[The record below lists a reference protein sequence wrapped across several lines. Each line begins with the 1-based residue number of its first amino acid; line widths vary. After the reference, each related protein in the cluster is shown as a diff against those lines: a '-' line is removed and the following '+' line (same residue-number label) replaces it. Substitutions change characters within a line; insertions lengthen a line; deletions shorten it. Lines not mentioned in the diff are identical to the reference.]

1 MLSTTNQGWSY
12 SSAGRRL
19 TARLAPAG
27 FQVRLQP
34 DLSNLTPV
42 QISSPTGLFKMKFGS
57 WRYFGLAGTV
67 TLTYFLAAE
76 LGLSLA
82 SAHTNVSPVWPPTG
96 IAIAALLI
104 FGRRLWVAV
113 LIGAFLANLWTEVST
128 PVALGIAIGNTLEA
142 VTASYLLSYRSPFDH
157 SFSSI
162 RSVLKFVLVAV
173 VFSSMISST
182 IGNISLCI
190 GGEAQ
195 WANFGSLWL
204 TWLLGDGFGAL
215 IVAPF
220 LLAWGTNQKWRTS
233 PRTVIEAAI
242 LLATLF
248 LVSLVSFA
256 GWMPGPDKRYP
267 IAHLTMPFLVWAAL
281 RLDQRIVTSAT
292 LLLSAVAVWGTAH
305 GYGSFVRGGPNES
318 LLLLQIFIGSA
329 ALLTYVLYAVMC
341 ERKTAQKETLG
352 LVAEVARQQKRVEDI
367 VAHVPGVVWEASG
380 EPTGDT
386 QRIDFVS
393 NYVEKMLGYSVEE
406 WLSTPNFWRTIVHE
420 DDREAA
426 GREAARTFASGTGGV
441 NRFRWLTKD
450 GREIWVESQSV
461 VVCDE
466 SGNPVAMRGVT
477 MDITETVRAQE
488 ERTRLLESEREA
500 RSQAEQASRLKD
512 EFLAT
517 ISHELRTPL
526 NAIVGWARL
535 LRSGQ
540 LDSKNLEH
548 AFEVIER
555 NAWSQKQIIEDMLD
569 VSRIIT
575 GKLRIGLVPLEL
587 MSVIQAAMDVVRP
600 AAEAKEIKLKT
611 QFNTPELLVS
621 GDAERLKQ
629 VIWNL
634 LSNAVKFTANGGLVE
649 IVVQR
654 KNGAAEIAVWDD
666 GPGIPPDFLP
676 HVFERF
682 SQADSSSTRR
692 HGGLGLG
699 LAITRHL
706 VELHGGAVK
715 AENREDGQGAVLT
728 VTLPAY

>member
-1 MLSTTNQGWSY
+1 
-12 SSAGRRL
+12 
-19 TARLAPAG
+19 
-27 FQVRLQP
+27 
-34 DLSNLTPV
+34 
-42 QISSPTGLFKMKFGS
+42 MKFGS
-57 WRYFGLAGTV
+57 WRYLGLAGIVTV
-67 TLTYFLAAE
+67 AYFLAAE

-104 FGRRLWVAV
+104 FGRRLWPAI
-113 LIGAFLANLWTEVST
+113 LIGAFLANLWTDVSA
-128 PVALGIAIGNTLEA
+128 PVALGIAGGNTLEA
-142 VTASYLLSYRSPFDH
+142 VAAFYLLTYRPHVD

-162 RSVLKFVLVAV
+162 RNVLKFILFAV
-173 VFSSMISST
+173 VVSPMISAS

-195 WANFGSLWL
+195 WADFGRLWL
-204 TWLLGDGFGAL
+204 TWWLGDGFGAL
-215 IVAPF
+215 VVAPF
-220 LLAWGTNQKWRTS
+220 LLAWNLNWKRRSSSTA
-233 PRTVIEAAI
+233 VIEAAV
-242 LLATLF
+242 LLTGLF
-248 LVSLVSFA
+248 LVSIVAFA
-256 GWMPGPDKRYP
+256 GWIPGADKRYP
-267 IAHLTMPFLVWAAL
+267 IAHLTWPFLVWAAL
-281 RLDQRIVTSAT
+281 RLDQRIVTAAT
-292 LLLSAVAVWGTAH
+292 LLLSLVAVWGTAQ

-318 LLLLQIFIGSA
+318 LLLLQLFIGST
-329 ALLTYVLYAVMC
+329 ALLTYVLYAAMR
-341 ERKTAQKETLG
+341 ERTTAQKEKLD
-352 LVAEVARQQKRVEDI
+352 LAAAVAIERKRVEDI
-367 VAHVPGVVWEASG
+367 VAHVPGVVWEAWG
-380 EPTGDT
+380 EPEAAT

-420 DDREAA
+420 EDREAA
-426 GREAARTFASGTGGV
+426 GREAARTFASGKGGV
-441 NRFRWLTKD
+441 NRFRWITKD
-450 GREIWVESQSV
+450 GREVWVESKSV

-466 SGNPVAMRGVT
+466 MGKPVAMRGVT
-477 MDITETVRAQE
+477 MDITETIKAQE
-488 ERTRLLESEREA
+488 ERTKLLESEREA
-500 RSQAEQASRLKD
+500 RAQSEQANRLKD

-540 LDSKNLEH
+540 LDSGNLAH
-548 AFEVIER
+548 AYEVIER

-587 MSVIQAAMDVVRP
+587 VPVIQVAMDVVRP
-600 AAEAKEIKLKT
+600 AAEAKQIVFKS
-611 QFNTPELLVS
+611 QFDAPELLVS
-621 GDAERLKQ
+621 ADAERLQQ

-634 LSNAVKFTANGGLVE
+634 LSNAVKFTPNGGVVE
-649 IVVQR
+649 IVVKRQ
-654 KNGAAEIAVWDD
+654 NGSAQIEVRDD
-666 GPGIPPDFLP
+666 GPGIPVDFLP

-715 AENREDGQGAVLT
+715 AENREDGKGAILT

>member
-1 MLSTTNQGWSY
+1 
-12 SSAGRRL
+12 
-19 TARLAPAG
+19 
-27 FQVRLQP
+27 
-34 DLSNLTPV
+34 
-42 QISSPTGLFKMKFGS
+42 MKFGS
-57 WRYFGLAGTV
+57 WRYLGLAGIV
-67 TLTYFLAAE
+67 TAAYFLAAA

-82 SAHTNVSPVWPPTG
+82 SVHTNVSPVWPPTG

-104 FGRRLWVAV
+104 FGRRLWPAI
-113 LIGAFLANLWTEVST
+113 LIGAFLANLWTNVSA
-128 PVALGIAIGNTLEA
+128 PVALGIAGGNTLEA
-142 VTASYLLSYRSPFDH
+142 VAASYLLTYRSHFD

-162 RSVLKFVLVAV
+162 RNVFKFILFAV
-173 VFSSMISST
+173 VLSPMISAT
-182 IGNISLCI
+182 IGSVSLCL

-195 WANFGSLWL
+195 WADFGRLWL
-204 TWLLGDGFGAL
+204 TWWLGDGFGAL

-220 LLAWGTNQKWRTS
+220 LLAWDVNWKRQPTS
-233 PRTVIEAAI
+233 AAVLEAAVLI
-242 LLATLF
+242 TALF
-248 LVSLVSFA
+248 VVSMIAFA
-256 GWMPGPDKRYP
+256 GWMPGADKRYP
-267 IAHLTMPFLVWAAL
+267 IAHLTLPFLVWAAL
-281 RLDQRIVTSAT
+281 RLDQRIVTAAT

-318 LLLLQIFIGSA
+318 LLLLQLFIGST
-329 ALLTYVLYAVMC
+329 ALLTYVLYAAMR
-341 ERKTAQKETLG
+341 ERTTAQKEKFNLAAA
-352 LVAEVARQQKRVEDI
+352 VAVERKRVEDI
-367 VAHVPGVVWEASG
+367 VAHVPGVVWEAWG
-380 EPTGDT
+380 EPDADT

-420 DDREAA
+420 EDREAA
-426 GREAARTFASGTGGV
+426 GREAARTFASGKGGV
-441 NRFRWLTKD
+441 NRFRWVTKD
-450 GREIWVESQSV
+450 GREVWVESKSV
-461 VVCDE
+461 VVADE
-466 SGNPVAMRGVT
+466 KGKPVAMRGVT
-477 MDITETVRAQE
+477 MDITETIKAQE
-488 ERTRLLESEREA
+488 ERTKLLELEREA
-500 RSQAEQASRLKD
+500 RAQSEQANRLKD

-540 LDSKNLEH
+540 LDSGNLAH
-548 AFEVIER
+548 AYEVIER

-587 MSVIQAAMDVVRP
+587 VSVVQAAMDVVRP
-600 AAEAKEIKLKT
+600 AAEAKEIVFKSR
-611 QFNTPELLVS
+611 FDAPELLVS
-621 GDAERLKQ
+621 GDAERLQQ

-634 LSNAVKFTANGGLVE
+634 LSNAVKFTPNRGVVE
-649 IVVQR
+649 IVVKR
-654 KNGAAEIAVWDD
+654 KNGSAEIQVRDD
-666 GPGIPPDFLP
+666 GPGIPVDFLP

-706 VELHGGAVK
+706 VELHGGVVK
-715 AENREDGQGAVLT
+715 AENREDGNGAVLT

>member
-1 MLSTTNQGWSY
+1 
-12 SSAGRRL
+12 
-19 TARLAPAG
+19 
-27 FQVRLQP
+27 
-34 DLSNLTPV
+34 
-42 QISSPTGLFKMKFGS
+42 MKFGS
-57 WRYFGLAGTV
+57 WRYLGLAGIV
-67 TLTYFLAAE
+67 TAAYFLAAA

-82 SAHTNVSPVWPPTG
+82 SVHTNVSPVWPPTG

-104 FGRRLWVAV
+104 FGRRLWPAI
-113 LIGAFLANLWTEVST
+113 LIGAFLANLWTDVSA
-128 PVALGIAIGNTLEA
+128 PVALGIAGGNTLEA
-142 VTASYLLSYRSPFDH
+142 VAATYLLTHRSHFD

-162 RSVLKFVLVAV
+162 RNVLQFVLFAV
-173 VFSSMISST
+173 VVSPVISAS
-182 IGNISLCI
+182 IGNVSLCI

-195 WANFGSLWL
+195 WTDFGRLWL
-204 TWLLGDGFGAL
+204 TWWLGDGFGAL

-220 LLAWGTNQKWRTS
+220 LLAWDINWKRRASSTA
-233 PRTVIEAAI
+233 VIEAA
-242 LLATLF
+242 LLLTGLF
-248 LVSLVSFA
+248 VVSMVAFA
-256 GWMPGPDKRYP
+256 GWIPGADKRYP
-267 IAHLTMPFLVWAAL
+267 IAHLTWPFLVWAAL
-281 RLDQRIVTSAT
+281 RLDQRIVTAAT
-292 LLLSAVAVWGTAH
+292 LLLSAVAVWGTAQ

-318 LLLLQIFIGSA
+318 LLLLQLFIGST
-329 ALLTYVLYAVMC
+329 ALLTYVLYAAMR
-341 ERKTAQKETLG
+341 ERTTAQTEKLN
-352 LVAEVARQQKRVEDI
+352 LAAAVAVERKRVEDI
-367 VAHVPGVVWEASG
+367 VAHVPGVVWEAWG
-380 EPTGDT
+380 EPEAAT

-420 DDREAA
+420 EDREAA
-426 GREAARTFASGTGGV
+426 GREAARSFTSGKGGV
-441 NRFRWLTKD
+441 NRFRWITKD
-450 GREIWVESQSV
+450 GREVWVESKSV

-466 SGNPVAMRGVT
+466 TGKPVAMRGVT
-477 MDITETVRAQE
+477 MDITETIKAQE
-488 ERTRLLESEREA
+488 ERTKLLESEQAA
-500 RSQAEQASRLKD
+500 RAQSEQANRLKD

-540 LDSKNLEH
+540 LDLGNLAH
-548 AFEVIER
+548 AYEVIER

-587 MSVIQAAMDVVRP
+587 VTVVQASLDVVRP
-600 AAEAKEIKLKT
+600 AAEAKEIVFKS
-611 QFNTPELLVS
+611 QFEGTELLVS
-621 GDAERLKQ
+621 GDAERLQQ

-634 LSNAVKFTANGGLVE
+634 LSNAVKFTPNGGVVE
-649 IVVQR
+649 IVVKR
-654 KNGAAEIAVWDD
+654 KNGSAEITVRDD
-666 GPGIPPDFLP
+666 GPGIPVDFLP

-706 VELHGGAVK
+706 VELHGGVVK
-715 AENREDGQGAVLT
+715 AENREDGNGAVLT

>member
-1 MLSTTNQGWSY
+1 LN
-12 SSAGRRL
+12 
-19 TARLAPAG
+19 
-27 FQVRLQP
+27 
-34 DLSNLTPV
+34 LSNLTSV
-42 QISSPTGLFKMKFGS
+42 QTRHSYGFSEMKFGF
-57 WRYFGLAGTV
+57 WRYFGLAGIV
-67 TLTYFLAAE
+67 TLSYFLAAE

-82 SAHTNVSPVWPPTG
+82 SVHTNVSPVWPPTG

-104 FGRRLWVAV
+104 FGRRLWPAI
-113 LIGAFLANLWTEVST
+113 LIGAFFANLWTQVST

-142 VTASYLLSYRSPFDH
+142 VAAAYLLTFRATFDH

-162 RSVLKFVLVAV
+162 RSVLKFILFAV
-173 VFSSMISST
+173 VVSPMISAT
-182 IGNISLCI
+182 IGNISLCS
-190 GGEAQ
+190 GGEAR
-195 WANFGSLWL
+195 WADFASLWL
-204 TWLLGDGFGAL
+204 TWWLGDGFGAL

-220 LLAWGTNQKWRTS
+220 LLAWDVNLKRRVS
-233 PRTVIEAAI
+233 PKAVIEALL
-242 LLATLF
+242 LLAALL
-248 LVSLVSFA
+248 LVSLIAFA
-256 GWMPGPDKRYP
+256 GWIPGADKRYP
-267 IAHLTMPFLVWAAL
+267 IAHLTLPFLVWAAL
-281 RLDQRIVTSAT
+281 RLDQRTVTAAT
-292 LLLSAVAVWGTAH
+292 LLLSAVAVWGTTQ

-318 LLLLQIFIGSA
+318 LLLLQLFIGST
-329 ALLTYVLYAVMC
+329 ALLTYVLYAVMH
-341 ERKTAQKETLG
+341 ERTTAQKDKFHLA
-352 LVAEVARQQKRVEDI
+352 AEVAQQRKRVEDI
-367 VAHVPGVVWEASG
+367 VAHVPGVVWEAWG
-380 EPTGDT
+380 EPDAAT

-393 NYVEKMLGYSVEE
+393 DYVEKMLGYSVEE

-426 GREAARTFASGTGGV
+426 GRAAARTFAAGTGGV

-466 SGNPVAMRGVT
+466 TGKPVAMRGVT

-488 ERTRLLESEREA
+488 ERTKLLESEREA
-500 RSQAEQASRLKD
+500 RAQAEQASRLKD

-540 LDSKNLEH
+540 LDPENLEH

-587 MSVIQAAMDVVRP
+587 MSVIQTALDVVRP
-600 AAEAKEIKLKT
+600 AAEAKEIELKT
-611 QFNTPELLVS
+611 QFETPELLVS
-621 GDAERLKQ
+621 GDAERLQQ

-634 LSNAVKFTANGGLVE
+634 LSNAVKFTPNRGAVE
-649 IVVQR
+649 IVVKR
-654 KNGAAEIAVWDD
+654 ENGAAEIAVWDD

-715 AENREDGQGAVLT
+715 AENREDGKGAVLT
-728 VTLPAY
+728 VTLPAYGNVPEAG

>member
-1 MLSTTNQGWSY
+1 
-12 SSAGRRL
+12 
-19 TARLAPAG
+19 
-27 FQVRLQP
+27 
-34 DLSNLTPV
+34 
-42 QISSPTGLFKMKFGS
+42 MKFGS
-57 WRYFGLAGTV
+57 WRYLGLAGIVTV
-67 TLTYFLAAE
+67 AYFLAAE

-82 SAHTNVSPVWPPTG
+82 SVHTNVSPVWPPTG

-104 FGRRLWVAV
+104 FGRRLWPAI
-113 LIGAFLANLWTEVST
+113 LIGAFLANLWTGVSV
-128 PVALGIAIGNTLEA
+128 PVALGIASGNTLESVA
-142 VTASYLLSYRSPFDH
+142 AFYLLTHRPQADY
-157 SFSSI
+157 FSSI
-162 RSVLKFVLVAV
+162 RNVLKFILFAV
-173 VFSSMISST
+173 VISPMISAT
-182 IGNISLCI
+182 IGNVSLCT

-195 WANFGSLWL
+195 WEGFGRLWL
-204 TWLLGDGFGAL
+204 TWWLGDGFGAL

-220 LLAWGTNQKWRTS
+220 LLAWHLNWKRRASSTA
-233 PRTVIEAAI
+233 VIEAAV
-242 LLATLF
+242 LLTGLF
-248 LVSLVSFA
+248 LVSIVAFG
-256 GWMPGPDKRYP
+256 GWIPGADKRYP
-267 IAHLTMPFLVWAAL
+267 IAHLTWPFLVWAAL
-281 RLDQRIVTSAT
+281 RLDQRIVTAAT
-292 LLLSAVAVWGTAH
+292 LLLSLVAVWGTAQ

-318 LLLLQIFIGSA
+318 LLLLQLFIGST
-329 ALLTYVLYAVMC
+329 ALLTYVLYAAMR
-341 ERKTAQKETLG
+341 ERTTAQKEKLD
-352 LVAEVARQQKRVEDI
+352 LAAAVAIERKRVEDI
-367 VAHVPGVVWEASG
+367 VAHVPGVVWEAWG
-380 EPTGDT
+380 EPEAAT

-420 DDREAA
+420 EDREAA
-426 GREAARTFASGTGGV
+426 GREAARTFASGKGGV
-441 NRFRWLTKD
+441 NRFRWITKD
-450 GREIWVESQSV
+450 GREVWVESQSV

-466 SGNPVAMRGVT
+466 TGKPVAMRGVT
-477 MDITETVRAQE
+477 MDITETIKAQE
-488 ERTRLLESEREA
+488 ERTKLLESEREA
-500 RSQAEQASRLKD
+500 RAQAEQANRLKD

-540 LDSKNLEH
+540 LDSGNLAH
-548 AFEVIER
+548 AYEVIER

-587 MSVIQAAMDVVRP
+587 VPVIQAAMDVVRP
-600 AAEAKEIKLKT
+600 AAEAKEIVFKS
-611 QFNTPELLVS
+611 QFDTPELLVS
-621 GDAERLKQ
+621 GDAERLQQ

-634 LSNAVKFTANGGLVE
+634 LSNAVKFTPNGGVVE
-649 IVVQR
+649 ILVQR
-654 KNGAAEIAVWDD
+654 KNGSAEIEVRDD
-666 GPGIPPDFLP
+666 GPGIPVDFLP

-715 AENREDGQGAVLT
+715 AKNKEDGSGAVLT